1 MQHRFDAIVV
11 GAGPAGASTAYNLAK
26 AGFNVLMIER
36 GRKPGSKNMFGG
48 RVYKAPVEKAF
59 DDLEKAPIHRWV
71 VKERISMV
79 YDDEALTIEYDGK
92 GRHSFTTYLT
102 DLSSWMA
109 DKAVSAG
116 AKLVTEV
123 VVDKLLVEDGWVKG
137 IVSGDEKLY
146 ADVVIDCE
154 GVNRLVLE
162 RSGFVD
168 KLRPE
173 NVALGFKEVLK
184 LSKEDVN
191 KFFGLEDDEGLAW
204 VFMGE
209 YTDGLPGGGFL
220 YTNKDSVSLG
230 LVIYL
235 GHAVKELEKHVY
247 DLIERVRLSR
257 IFNKYFRDA
266 RVMEYSAH
274 MIPADV
280 KALRP
285 KRLVYNGLVI
295 AGDAGGFLLN
305 LGYTYRGVDF
315 AAYTGY
321 LAAKAVSEASGDYS
335 QESLSRYEKY
345 VDDSFVGRDLKK
357 FSGVHDLYENRR
369 LFKEYPMLAINLMRR
384 LFNLEYESTKVKDA
398 FNESRKG
405 VIGLTTLLKDLWGVY
420 RKL

>member
-1 MQHRFDAIVV
+1 METRFDAIVI
-11 GAGPAGASTAYNLAK
+11 GAGPSGSAAAYNLAK

-36 GRKPGSKNMFGG
+36 GRRPGAKNMFGG

-59 DDLEKAPIHRWV
+59 DDLDKAPIHRWV
-71 VKERISMV
+71 VKERISVV
-79 YDDEALTIEYDGK
+79 YDEEALTIEYDGR

-116 AKLVTEV
+116 AKLITEV
-123 VVDKLLVEDGWVKG
+123 VVDRLLVEDGWVKG
-137 IVSGDEKLY
+137 IISGDERLY
-146 ADVVIDCE
+146 SDVVIDCE

-162 RSGFVD
+162 KSGFVEPLEPD
-168 KLRPE
+168 

-184 LSKEDVN
+184 LSKDDIN

-209 YTDGLPGGGFL
+209 YTEGIPGGGFL
-220 YTNKDSVSLG
+220 YTNRDSVSLG

-235 GHAVKELEKHVY
+235 GYAAKDLKSHVY
-247 DLIERVRLSR
+247 DLMERVRLSR

-274 MIPADV
+274 MIPADI
-280 KALRP
+280 KSFRP

-305 LGYTYRGVDF
+305 LGYTYRGVDL

-321 LAAKAVSEASGDYS
+321 LAANTISKVSGEYS
-335 QESLSRYEKY
+335 QESLSIYEDEIEK
-345 VDDSFVGRDLKK
+345 SFVGRDLKK
-357 FSGVHDLYENRR
+357 FSGVHTLYENRR
-369 LFKEYPMLAINLMRR
+369 LFREYPILAINVMRR
-384 LFNLEYESTKVKDA
+384 IYNLEFESTRFRDA
-398 FNESRKG
+398 FNQSRKG
-405 VIGLTTLLKDLWGVY
+405 LVGLTTILKDLWGVY
-420 RKL
+420 RNL